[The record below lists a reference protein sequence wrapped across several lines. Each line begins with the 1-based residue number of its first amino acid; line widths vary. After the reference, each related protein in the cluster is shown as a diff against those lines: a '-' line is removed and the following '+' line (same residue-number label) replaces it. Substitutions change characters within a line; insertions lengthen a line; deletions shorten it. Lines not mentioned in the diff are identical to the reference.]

1 MAGNSFDAIIVLGA
15 GITRKGNLSMV
26 AKSRMNKA
34 LELHRGGV
42 APRII
47 VTGKNEVAAMK
58 KYAVRKGIRHENIFC
73 EEKSVDTIGNAFF
86 TRKLFF
92 LPIGWKR
99 AVVVT
104 SPFHMQRAR
113 LIFKKVFGKGHDFKF
128 VRSIR
133 VLPDKVHEKKVV
145 AERALT
151 AVTLFL
157 SSLIADGDMQA
168 IENFLSKSPMHNLLQ
183 SER

>member
-1 MAGNSFDAIIVLGA
+1 MQKPYLAITRLSTQFRTTQAGFTTIQILLDGCLGQANRKILKNTFSVPSHMAGNSFDAIIVLGA

-34 LELHRGGV
+34 VELHRSGV
-42 APRII
+42 AARII
-47 VTGKNEVAAMK
+47 VTGKNEAAAMK

-113 LIFKKVFGKGHDFKF
+113 LIFKKVFGKGHDF
-128 VRSIR
+128 
-133 VLPDKVHEKKVV
+133 
-145 AERALT
+145 
-151 AVTLFL
+151 
-157 SSLIADGDMQA
+157 
-168 IENFLSKSPMHNLLQ
+168 
-183 SER
+183 